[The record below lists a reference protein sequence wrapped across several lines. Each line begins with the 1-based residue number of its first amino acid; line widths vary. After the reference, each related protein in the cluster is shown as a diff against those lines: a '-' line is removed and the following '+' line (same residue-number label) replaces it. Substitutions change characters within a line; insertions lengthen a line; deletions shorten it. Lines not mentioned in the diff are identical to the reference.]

1 MDFACSPS
9 VCKCCCELQL
19 PPNGPKADTTSLLK
33 TLNCPQVGVQIV
45 PCALCGPVKNCHLVQ
60 GVTTTSPLDSCD
72 RLQCPRTLSS
82 GEAVVENGW
91 GDGMD
96 AVGAMR
102 FIFVE

>member
-1 MDFACSPS
+1 M
-9 VCKCCCELQL
+9 
-19 PPNGPKADTTSLLK
+19 
-33 TLNCPQVGVQIV
+33 QIV

-72 RLQCPRTLSS
+72 RLQCPKDPEFRRSS
-82 GEAVVENGW
+82 GRKW
-91 GDGMD
+91 MGDGMD